1 MRGFLSSLN
10 PRLPRTV
17 QLLQVG
23 GLMNAFGN
31 GLVVPFLLIYLHNE
45 RGIGLGVAGLVLATN
60 AAVSLIA
67 GPIGGAL
74 VDRVGGKA
82 MLTAALGFLTAG
94 FIGYAFVESPWQGFL
109 ASAVTGIGNGLFW
122 PAQSTLLAGLTT
134 RAQRSATFAMQR
146 VVMNL
151 GIGLGGVAGG
161 FIASES
167 FRALF
172 VLDAL
177 TFVAYAVVLTIFVHD
192 PARSEVR
199 AERTASRDSA
209 SYRMVFRH
217 RVFMALMVANSLYIG
232 AGIAQLEILPAFA
245 KNEAGVSERGIGWLF
260 FINTIV
266 IVFLQLPTTRLAEGR
281 RRVPLLA
288 VLGAVSAA
296 AWLLVPLSSL
306 WLTGAA
312 AFALLAVAVS
322 VFALGECLHGAVQP
336 TLVVDLADPRL
347 IGRYMAIS
355 ALSWQVGFMVGPA
368 VGGVLLAA
376 SPTGLWLVMASVLLL
391 GGLASLALER
401 FLPAGL
407 RRVPPGARPQEPVA
421 LPVPATEPETAQA
434 AG

>member
-1 MRGFLSSLN
+1 MRSFLRSLN
-10 PRLPRTV
+10 PRLPRAV
-17 QLLQVG
+17 QLLQLG

-31 GLVVPFLLIYLHNE
+31 GLVIPFLLIYLHNE

-60 AAVSLIA
+60 AGVSLIS

-82 MLTAALGFLTAG
+82 MLTTALGFLFLG
-94 FIGYAFVESPWQGFL
+94 FVGYAFVQSPWQGFL

-167 FRALF
+167 FQALF

-177 TFVAYAVVLTIFVHD
+177 TFVAYAVVLQIFVPE
-192 PARSEVR
+192 PAHREER
-199 AERTASRDSA
+199 AARTG
-209 SYRMVFRH
+209 SYRTVFRH
-217 RVFMALMVANSLYIG
+217 KVFMALMVANSLYIG
-232 AGIAQLEILPAFA
+232 AGIAQLEILPAYA
-245 KNEAGVSERGIGWLF
+245 KNEAGVSEQGIGWLF

-266 IVFLQLPTTRLAEGR
+266 IVLLQLPTTRLAEGR
-281 RRVPLLA
+281 RRIPLL
-288 VLGAVSAA
+288 VLLGAVAAA
-296 AWLLVPLSSL
+296 AWLLVPLSGI

-312 AFALLAVAVS
+312 AFALLAVAVAI
-322 VFALGECLHGAVQP
+322 FALSECLHGAVQP

-368 VGGVLLAA
+368 VGGVLLAV
-376 SPTGLWLVMASVLLL
+376 SPTGLWVVMASVLFL
-391 GGLASLALER
+391 GGLSTLALER
-401 FLPAGL
+401 GLPEGL
-407 RRVPPGARPQEPVA
+407 RRVPRGARAQEPVP
-421 LPVPATEPETAQA
+421 LPVTAAEPEPAQV

>member
-1 MRGFLSSLN
+1 VRSFLASLN
-10 PRLPRTV
+10 PRLPRQV
-17 QLLQVG
+17 QLLQAG

-45 RGIGLGVAGLVLATN
+45 RGIGLGIAGLVLATN
-60 AAVSLIA
+60 AAVSLVA
-67 GPIGGAL
+67 GPVGGAL
-74 VDRVGGKA
+74 VDRVGGKT
-82 MLTAALGFLTAG
+82 MLTAALGFLTLG
-94 FIGYAFVESPWQGFL
+94 FFGYAFVGNAWHGFL
-109 ASAVTGIGNGLFW
+109 ASAVTGIGNGFFW

-161 FIASES
+161 FVASES

-172 VLDAL
+172 ALDAL
-177 TFVAYAVVLTIFVHD
+177 TFVAYAGVLTVFVHD
-192 PARSEVR
+192 PARREAR
-199 AERTASRDSA
+199 AERPG
-209 SYRMVFRH
+209 SYRTVFRH
-217 RVFMALMVANSLYIG
+217 KVFMALMVTNSLYIG

-245 KNEAGVSERGIGWLF
+245 KNEVGLSERGIGWLF
-260 FINTIV
+260 FVNTIV
-266 IVFLQLPTTRLAEGR
+266 IVLLQLPTTRLAEGR

-288 VLGAVSAA
+288 LLGAVSAA
-296 AWLLVPLSSL
+296 AWLLVPASGL
-306 WLTGAA
+306 WLSGVA

-347 IGRYMAIS
+347 LGRYMAIS
-355 ALSWQVGFMVGPA
+355 ALSWQVGFMIGPA
-368 VGGVLLAA
+368 TGGVLLAA

-391 GGLASLALER
+391 AGLSTLALER
-401 FLPAGL
+401 GLPEAL
-407 RRVPPGARPQEPVA
+407 RRVPVGVRAEEPVA
-421 LPVPATEPETAQA
+421 LPVSPSEREAAQA